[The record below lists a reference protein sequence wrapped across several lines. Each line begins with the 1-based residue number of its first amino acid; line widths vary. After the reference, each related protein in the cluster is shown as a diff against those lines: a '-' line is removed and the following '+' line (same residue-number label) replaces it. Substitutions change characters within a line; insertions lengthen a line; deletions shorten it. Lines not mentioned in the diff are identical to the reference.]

1 MKMEGYNIENLSIYI
16 TNKGYRRFDDL
27 RDKESAAKAVE
38 LITKAVESETLER
51 LDAFYGDMEAYYISI
66 YMEKSCF
73 ALVIHDEIKGMS
85 YNYKNLKYKD
95 DKTEVALAGYY
106 FPKMIT
112 CEDKETLMDIIIY
125 FFETGSINEKYEWYR
140 EKD

>member
-16 TNKGYRRFDDL
+16 TNKGYRRFYDL
-27 RDKESAAKAVE
+27 RDKEYAAKAVE
-38 LITKAVESETLER
+38 FIKNAVESGTKEIR
-51 LDAFYGDMEAYYISI
+51 DMEAYYIDI

-125 FFETGSINEKYEWYR
+125 FFETGSINEKYEWYGKR
-140 EKD
+140 D

>member
-66 YMEKSCF
+66 NIEKSC
-73 ALVIHDEIKGMS
+73 LNCYCPIH
-85 YNYKNLKYKD
+85 KN
-95 DKTEVALAGYY
+95 A
-106 FPKMIT
+106 
-112 CEDKETLMDIIIY
+112 
-125 FFETGSINEKYEWYR
+125 
-140 EKD
+140 

>member
-73 ALVIHDEIKGMS
+73 VLVIHDEIKGMS
-85 YNYKNLKYKD
+85 YNYKNQ
-95 DKTEVALAGYY
+95 
-106 FPKMIT
+106 
-112 CEDKETLMDIIIY
+112 C
-125 FFETGSINEKYEWYR
+125 INSCK
-140 EKD
+140 